1 MAKKKKQL
9 PDLSKHDVL
18 TPIDVS
24 QLGTNGDPCFGI
36 GYDLSTKEC
45 KLCGDSELCAFKMSQ
60 NLNITRKELEQKNQ
74 YKDLDVLEDTVGIKK
89 FIDKIIGEEQ
99 TPLHVF
105 NCTTLV
111 WISDIQSVQVMAN
124 EYKVY
129 FDLSFCSGLQVRVL
143 TYTDSRYSQHLGD
156 IRKLFINAIGHSYLP
171 LYESELKIGDS
182 AIRLT
187 EKKID
192 D

>member
-1 MAKKKKQL
+1 M
-9 PDLSKHDVL
+9 
-18 TPIDVS
+18 I
-24 QLGTNGDPCFGI
+24 
-36 GYDLSTKEC
+36 TK
-45 KLCGDSELCAFKMSQ
+45 L
-60 NLNITRKELEQKNQ
+60 
-74 YKDLDVLEDTVGIKK
+74 YKK

-99 TPLHVF
+99 SPLHVF

-143 TYTDSRYSQHLGD
+143 TYTDSRYSHHLGD

-171 LYESELKIGDS
+171 LYESELKIGGS

>member
-1 MAKKKKQL
+1 MIIKLYKKL
-9 PDLSKHDVL
+9 V
-18 TPIDVS
+18 
-24 QLGTNGDPCFGI
+24 
-36 GYDLSTKEC
+36 
-45 KLCGDSELCAFKMSQ
+45 
-60 NLNITRKELEQKNQ
+60 
-74 YKDLDVLEDTVGIKK
+74 
-89 FIDKIIGEEQ
+89 DKIIREEL

-105 NCTTLV
+105 NCSSLV
-111 WISDIQSVQVMAN
+111 WVSDIQSTQVIPN

-143 TYTDSRYSQHLGD
+143 TYTDTRYSQHLGD

-182 AIRLT
+182 VIRLT
-187 EKKID
+187 EKRID

>member
-1 MAKKKKQL
+1 MEYLLLILTVLGVIIGILYLYSSQY
-9 PDLSKHDVL
+9 DYDV
-18 TPIDVS
+18 
-24 QLGTNGDPCFGI
+24 
-36 GYDLSTKEC
+36 Y
-45 KLCGDSELCAFKMSQ
+45 
-60 NLNITRKELEQKNQ
+60 
-74 YKDLDVLEDTVGIKK
+74 KK

-111 WISDIQSVQVMAN
+111 WISDIQSIQVMAN

-182 AIRLT
+182 VIRLT

>member
-1 MAKKKKQL
+1 MIIKLYKKL
-9 PDLSKHDVL
+9 V
-18 TPIDVS
+18 
-24 QLGTNGDPCFGI
+24 N
-36 GYDLSTKEC
+36 
-45 KLCGDSELCAFKMSQ
+45 
-60 NLNITRKELEQKNQ
+60 
-74 YKDLDVLEDTVGIKK
+74 
-89 FIDKIIGEEQ
+89 KIIREEL

-105 NCTTLV
+105 NCSSLV
-111 WISDIQSVQVMAN
+111 WISNIQSTHTQVMPN

-143 TYTDSRYSQHLGD
+143 TYTDTRYSQHLGD

-182 AIRLT
+182 VIRLT
-187 EKKID
+187 EKRID

>member
-1 MAKKKKQL
+1 MITKLYKKITNWILKEEI
-9 PDLSKHDVL
+9 
-18 TPIDVS
+18 TPV
-24 QLGTNGDPCFGI
+24 
-36 GYDLSTKEC
+36 
-45 KLCGDSELCAFKMSQ
+45 
-60 NLNITRKELEQKNQ
+60 
-74 YKDLDVLEDTVGIKK
+74 
-89 FIDKIIGEEQ
+89 
-99 TPLHVF
+99 HVF
-105 NCTTLV
+105 NCTSLV
-111 WISDIQSVQVMAN
+111 WVSNIQSTQIMAN

-182 AIRLT
+182 VIRLT

>member
-1 MAKKKKQL
+1 M
-9 PDLSKHDVL
+9 
-18 TPIDVS
+18 I
-24 QLGTNGDPCFGI
+24 
-36 GYDLSTKEC
+36 TK
-45 KLCGDSELCAFKMSQ
+45 L
-60 NLNITRKELEQKNQ
+60 
-74 YKDLDVLEDTVGIKK
+74 YKK

-111 WISDIQSVQVMAN
+111 WISDIQSIQVMAN

-182 AIRLT
+182 VIRLT
-187 EKKID
+187 EKKQMNNYGKEKTNASRLNQAGYPNTL
-192 D
+192 

>member
-1 MAKKKKQL
+1 M
-9 PDLSKHDVL
+9 
-18 TPIDVS
+18 I
-24 QLGTNGDPCFGI
+24 
-36 GYDLSTKEC
+36 TK
-45 KLCGDSELCAFKMSQ
+45 L
-60 NLNITRKELEQKNQ
+60 
-74 YKDLDVLEDTVGIKK
+74 YKK

-111 WISDIQSVQVMAN
+111 WISDIQSIQVMAN

-129 FDLSFCSGLQVRVL
+129 FDLSFFDLSFCSGLQVRVL
-143 TYTDSRYSQHLGD
+143 TYTNSRYSQHLGD

-182 AIRLT
+182 VIRLT
-187 EKKID
+187 EKKMD

>member
-1 MAKKKKQL
+1 MITKLYKKL
-9 PDLSKHDVL
+9 V
-18 TPIDVS
+18 
-24 QLGTNGDPCFGI
+24 
-36 GYDLSTKEC
+36 
-45 KLCGDSELCAFKMSQ
+45 
-60 NLNITRKELEQKNQ
+60 
-74 YKDLDVLEDTVGIKK
+74 
-89 FIDKIIGEEQ
+89 DKIIGEEL

-105 NCTTLV
+105 NCTSLV
-111 WISDIQSVQVMAN
+111 WISDIQSVQIMAN

-171 LYESELKIGDS
+171 LYESELKVGNS
-182 AIRLT
+182 VIRLT

>member
-1 MAKKKKQL
+1 MIIKLYKKL
-9 PDLSKHDVL
+9 V
-18 TPIDVS
+18 
-24 QLGTNGDPCFGI
+24 
-36 GYDLSTKEC
+36 
-45 KLCGDSELCAFKMSQ
+45 
-60 NLNITRKELEQKNQ
+60 
-74 YKDLDVLEDTVGIKK
+74 
-89 FIDKIIGEEQ
+89 DKIIGEELI
-99 TPLHVF
+99 PLYVF
-105 NCTTLV
+105 NCSSLV
-111 WISDIQSVQVMAN
+111 WISDIHTSQVMAN

-143 TYTDSRYSQHLGD
+143 TYTNTRYSQHLGD

-182 AIRLT
+182 VIRLT

>member
-1 MAKKKKQL
+1 M
-9 PDLSKHDVL
+9 
-18 TPIDVS
+18 I
-24 QLGTNGDPCFGI
+24 
-36 GYDLSTKEC
+36 TK
-45 KLCGDSELCAFKMSQ
+45 L
-60 NLNITRKELEQKNQ
+60 
-74 YKDLDVLEDTVGIKK
+74 YKK

-105 NCTTLV
+105 NCTSLV
-111 WISDIQSVQVMAN
+111 WVSNMQSVRVMAH
-124 EYKVY
+124 EYKIY
-129 FDLSFCSGLQVRVL
+129 FDLFFCSGLQVRVL
-143 TYTDSRYSQHLGD
+143 TYTDLDYSQHLGD

-182 AIRLT
+182 AIRLI

>member
-1 MAKKKKQL
+1 MIIKLYKKL
-9 PDLSKHDVL
+9 V
-18 TPIDVS
+18 
-24 QLGTNGDPCFGI
+24 
-36 GYDLSTKEC
+36 
-45 KLCGDSELCAFKMSQ
+45 
-60 NLNITRKELEQKNQ
+60 
-74 YKDLDVLEDTVGIKK
+74 
-89 FIDKIIGEEQ
+89 DKIIGEEL

-111 WISDIQSVQVMAN
+111 WVSDISSTQVMAN

-129 FDLSFCSGLQVRVL
+129 FDLSFCSGLQVRIL

-171 LYESELKIGDS
+171 LYVSVLMGRAS
-182 AIRLT
+182 VIRLT

>member
-1 MAKKKKQL
+1 M
-9 PDLSKHDVL
+9 
-18 TPIDVS
+18 I
-24 QLGTNGDPCFGI
+24 
-36 GYDLSTKEC
+36 TK
-45 KLCGDSELCAFKMSQ
+45 L
-60 NLNITRKELEQKNQ
+60 
-74 YKDLDVLEDTVGIKK
+74 YKK

-111 WISDIQSVQVMAN
+111 MAN

-129 FDLSFCSGLQVRVL
+129 FDLFFCSGLQVRVL

-171 LYESELKIGDS
+171 LSESELKIGDS
-182 AIRLT
+182 VIRLT

>member
-1 MAKKKKQL
+1 M
-9 PDLSKHDVL
+9 
-18 TPIDVS
+18 I
-24 QLGTNGDPCFGI
+24 
-36 GYDLSTKEC
+36 TK
-45 KLCGDSELCAFKMSQ
+45 L
-60 NLNITRKELEQKNQ
+60 
-74 YKDLDVLEDTVGIKK
+74 YKK

-111 WISDIQSVQVMAN
+111 WISDIQSTRVIPN

-129 FDLSFCSGLQVRVL
+129 FDLSFCGLQVRVL
-143 TYTDSRYSQHLGD
+143 TYTDTCYSQHLGD

-182 AIRLT
+182 VIRLT
-187 EKKID
+187 EKRID

>member
-1 MAKKKKQL
+1 M
-9 PDLSKHDVL
+9 
-18 TPIDVS
+18 I
-24 QLGTNGDPCFGI
+24 
-36 GYDLSTKEC
+36 TK
-45 KLCGDSELCAFKMSQ
+45 LY
-60 NLNITRKELEQKNQ
+60 KE
-74 YKDLDVLEDTVGIKK
+74 
-89 FIDKIIGEEQ
+89 FIDKILRIGEELV
-99 TPLHVF
+99 PLHVF

-111 WISDIQSVQVMAN
+111 WISDIQSVQVMAH

-182 AIRLT
+182 VIRLT
-187 EKKID
+187 EKKLD

>member
-1 MAKKKKQL
+1 MIPKLYKKL
-9 PDLSKHDVL
+9 V
-18 TPIDVS
+18 
-24 QLGTNGDPCFGI
+24 
-36 GYDLSTKEC
+36 
-45 KLCGDSELCAFKMSQ
+45 
-60 NLNITRKELEQKNQ
+60 
-74 YKDLDVLEDTVGIKK
+74 
-89 FIDKIIGEEQ
+89 DKIIGEEL

-105 NCTTLV
+105 NCTSLV
-111 WISDIQSVQVMAN
+111 WVSDISYTQVMAN

-129 FDLSFCSGLQVRVL
+129 FDLFFCSGLQVRVL

-171 LYESELKIGDS
+171 LYESELKVGNS
-182 AIRLT
+182 VIRLT

>member
-1 MAKKKKQL
+1 MMKK
-9 PDLSKHDVL
+9 
-18 TPIDVS
+18 I
-24 QLGTNGDPCFGI
+24 
-36 GYDLSTKEC
+36 KEW
-45 KLCGDSELCAFKMSQ
+45 FKSFKS
-60 NLNITRKELEQKNQ
+60 L
-74 YKDLDVLEDTVGIKK
+74 VV
-89 FIDKIIGEEQ
+89 GEEL

-105 NCTTLV
+105 NCSSLV
-111 WISDIQSVQVMAN
+111 WISDIQSTQVIPN

-143 TYTDSRYSQHLGD
+143 TYTDTRYSQHLGD

-182 AIRLT
+182 VIRLT

-192 D
+192 E

>member
-1 MAKKKKQL
+1 MHVNRVKLINGFKEI
-9 PDLSKHDVL
+9 PSGSDFFMC
-18 TPIDVS
+18 
-24 QLGTNGDPCFGI
+24 LGCEFRLGYRVESCQN
-36 GYDLSTKEC
+36 YDL
-45 KLCGDSELCAFKMSQ
+45 F
-60 NLNITRKELEQKNQ
+60 
-74 YKDLDVLEDTVGIKK
+74 
-89 FIDKIIGEEQ
+89 
-99 TPLHVF
+99 
-105 NCTTLV
+105 
-111 WISDIQSVQVMAN
+111 
-124 EYKVY
+124 
-129 FDLSFCSGLQVRVL
+129 FCSGLQVRVL

>member
-1 MAKKKKQL
+1 M
-9 PDLSKHDVL
+9 
-18 TPIDVS
+18 I
-24 QLGTNGDPCFGI
+24 
-36 GYDLSTKEC
+36 TK
-45 KLCGDSELCAFKMSQ
+45 L
-60 NLNITRKELEQKNQ
+60 
-74 YKDLDVLEDTVGIKK
+74 YKK

-111 WISDIQSVQVMAN
+111 WISDIQSIQVMAN

-143 TYTDSRYSQHLGD
+143 TYTDSRYSQHLAD
-156 IRKLFINAIGHSYLP
+156 IRKLFINAIGYSYLP

>member
-1 MAKKKKQL
+1 M
-9 PDLSKHDVL
+9 
-18 TPIDVS
+18 I
-24 QLGTNGDPCFGI
+24 
-36 GYDLSTKEC
+36 TK
-45 KLCGDSELCAFKMSQ
+45 L
-60 NLNITRKELEQKNQ
+60 
-74 YKDLDVLEDTVGIKK
+74 YKK

-105 NCTTLV
+105 NCSSLV
-111 WISDIQSVQVMAN
+111 WISDIQFTQIIPN

-129 FDLSFCSGLQVRVL
+129 FDLSFSGLQVRVL

-182 AIRLT
+182 VIRLIRLI
-187 EKKID
+187 EKRIGD
-192 D
+192 

>member
-1 MAKKKKQL
+1 MITKLYKKL
-9 PDLSKHDVL
+9 V
-18 TPIDVS
+18 
-24 QLGTNGDPCFGI
+24 
-36 GYDLSTKEC
+36 
-45 KLCGDSELCAFKMSQ
+45 
-60 NLNITRKELEQKNQ
+60 
-74 YKDLDVLEDTVGIKK
+74 
-89 FIDKIIGEEQ
+89 DKIIGEEL

-111 WISDIQSVQVMAN
+111 WVSDISSTQVMAN

-129 FDLSFCSGLQVRVL
+129 FDLSFCGLQVRVL

-171 LYESELKIGDS
+171 LYESELKVGNS
-182 AIRLT
+182 VIRLT